1 MVSKWLTVNLSI
13 QKRHLV
19 SKFKM
24 AALGG
29 ADTDNIDDLLDGE
42 DEGKNLYYL
51 MISVISTVLLQGS
64 KGIRQ

>member
-1 MVSKWLTVNLSI
+1 
-13 QKRHLV
+13 
-19 SKFKM
+19 M

-42 DEGKNLYYL
+42 DEGKYLYYL
-51 MISVISTVLLQGS
+51 MVSVISTVLLQGS